1 MFIPSIGVSCQPVL
15 KAIIPRVVSGSLQ
28 VSRQLL
34 QHRPTR
40 TIISSVTATQLQTY
54 TMAAKTIPTLH
65 YLDIGRMG
73 RGEVVR

>member
-1 MFIPSIGVSCQPVL
+1 MFIPFVGVSCRPVL
-15 KAIIPRVVSGSLQ
+15 KAIIPRVVSGTLQ
-28 VSRQLL
+28 VSRQLF
-34 QHRPTR
+34 QHRPSR
-40 TIISSVTATQLQTY
+40 IIISSVTAIQSQTY